1 MKTILIIVI
10 TIISLTSCSRWRI
23 PDMENKYLIV
33 LKRDG
38 NLMTTKTRLASEI
51 RVDLVVQDT
60 MTSRV
65 KSGKATI
72 TKTKIKGVTI
82 PAKTKGNIV
91 EEDGNFYFVF
101 KEKEYQKVGRIPLN
115 VNKGNISI
123 KVEKILRIDDKSH
136 QKYKLKMVGTR
147 LIVDTN
153 DPGFEL
159 RIKEDEKTESI
170 KETN

>member
-1 MKTILIIVI
+1 V
-10 TIISLTSCSRWRI
+10 
-23 PDMENKYLIV
+23 E
-33 LKRDG
+33 
-38 NLMTTKTRLASEI
+38 
-51 RVDLVVQDT
+51 
-60 MTSRV
+60 
-65 KSGKATI
+65 SGKATI
-72 TKTKIKGVTI
+72 TTTTLKGVTI

>member
-38 NLMTTKTRLASEI
+38 NLVKTKV
-51 RVDLVVQDT
+51 RVSNDFRVEAATQDT

-65 KSGKATI
+65 ESGKATI
-72 TKTKIKGVTI
+72 TTTTLKGVTI